1 MASSDVFTC
10 IKRQKSMVWH
20 QMCQLSI
27 LIWNEMVG
35 KLDKDFLSV
44 SENLFPVDKIESWF
58 NYGNEFVF

>member
-1 MASSDVFTC
+1 MYLPVLRDR
-10 IKRQKSMVWH
+10 KVWYGTKCK
-20 QMCQLSI
+20 CQLSI